1 MVFQPLLMPSLV
13 FGLLFFGV
21 PQATSLP
28 EAFKVRV
35 FYLIVSSTLLIP
47 MVLMLGLRWSG
58 MVKSLHF
65 EEKSDRRIP
74 FLLVTLFYVLTTYFL
89 KQKTELDPILWQG
102 MAVITTAVA
111 LLTLVTYFWKMSA
124 HLTGI
129 GGVLAVTGILG
140 LYFPS
145 LAVAY
150 LLVAALVLGGLVASS
165 RLYLDAHRPAEVYVG
180 LVVGFIICWIGFSWI
195 YGWFRSVA
203 VSNKKNSLK
212 REFYWRLV
220 FKFFKIVRWLVQ
232 S

>member
-1 MVFQPLLMPSLV
+1 MVRKLALLLSVVFQPLLMPSLV

-195 YGWFRSVA
+195 YG
-203 VSNKKNSLK
+203 
-212 REFYWRLV
+212 
-220 FKFFKIVRWLVQ
+220 
-232 S
+232 